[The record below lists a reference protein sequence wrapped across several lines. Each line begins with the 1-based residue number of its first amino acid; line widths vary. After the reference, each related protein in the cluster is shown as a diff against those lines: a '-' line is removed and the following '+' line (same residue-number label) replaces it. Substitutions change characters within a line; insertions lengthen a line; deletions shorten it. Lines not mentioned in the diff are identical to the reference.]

1 MIPIIQK
8 KFYGSFNQINRKT
21 PMQKVFNFN
30 AGPAMLP
37 EAVLLKAQ
45 EDMLNWR
52 HTGMSMMEIGHRT
65 DVFQQLVQ
73 QIEQNLRELMG
84 VPTHYH
90 VLFLAGGA
98 TLQFSMVPIN
108 LFTSQ
113 KKADYMETGL
123 WSSKAIKEASKFGNV
138 NIVAQAKKEDDL
150 WTIPAPTE
158 WQLSHDADYFHY
170 TPNET
175 ITGLAFNHVP
185 ILKNI
190 PLVADM
196 TSMILSEPVN
206 VNDFGLIYA
215 SAQKNLGQAGIT
227 LVIIREDLVKL
238 PLSITPTLLEYATH
252 VTAQS
257 LYNTPPTY
265 SWYILGLVLD
275 WMKEM
280 GGVTAIHSKNCRNA
294 ERLYDALDRSQG
306 FYRSSIHPAYRSKMN
321 VSFDL
326 PNDDL
331 LKLFLHESHASGL
344 CCLKG
349 HRAAGGVRASIYN
362 AMPEEGVEKLVLFMD
377 YFMQRFG

>member
-1 MIPIIQK
+1 
-8 KFYGSFNQINRKT
+8 
-21 PMQKVFNFN
+21 MQKVFNFN

-37 EAVLLKAQ
+37 EAVLLRAQ
-45 EDMLNWR
+45 EDMLNWQ
-52 HTGMSMMEIGHRT
+52 HTGMSVMEIGHRT
-65 DVFQQLVQ
+65 DAFQQLAQ
-73 QIEQNLRELMG
+73 QTEQNLRELMG
-84 VPTHYH
+84 IPPHYH

-138 NIVAQAKKEDDL
+138 NIVAQAKKEDEL
-150 WTIPAPTE
+150 WIIPEPTE
-158 WQLSHDADYFHY
+158 WQLSLDADYFHY

-175 ITGLAFNHVP
+175 ISGLAFNQVP

-196 TSMILSEPVN
+196 TSMILSEPIN

-238 PLSITPTLLEYATH
+238 PLFITPTVLEYATH
-252 VTAQS
+252 VTAHS

-275 WMKEM
+275 WMKEV
-280 GGVTAIHSKNCRNA
+280 GGVAAIHSKNCRNA
-294 ERLYDALDRSQG
+294 ERLYDAIDRSQG
-306 FYRSSIHPAYRSKMN
+306 FYHSSIHPAYRSKMN

-326 PNDDL
+326 LNDDL
-331 LKLFLHESHASGL
+331 LKLFLRESKASGL

-349 HRAAGGVRASIYN
+349 HREAGGVRASIYN
-362 AMPEEGVEKLVLFMD
+362 AMPEEGVEKLVSFMNS
-377 YFMQRFG
+377 FMQRFG